1 MKYYGL
7 HVLVLVCLMASVF
20 VEGQHLFESALFSVA
35 YVTMAAVL
43 LIGSKNDESFGV
55 DFVLGWLLIC
65 AVGFMSTQVLIE
77 MLTNNFTEPQLFKIA
92 IIVALDYAAL
102 SFLRLGMKIRKMNNM
117 IGEGRYAIG

>member
-7 HVLVLVCLMASVF
+7 LVLVLVCLIASVF

-43 LIGSKNDESFGV
+43 VIGSKHEESFRA

-77 MLTNNFTEPQLFKIA
+77 MLTNNFTEPQIFKVA
-92 IIVALDYAAL
+92 IIVALDYGAL
-102 SFLRLGMKIRKMNNM
+102 SFLGLGMKIRRTNRM